1 MSRVNDISNDRPAG
15 RFIRLAGLFCLIAAV
30 FVSLCF
36 PAHAQTASS
45 GQPGTVMIIPIS
57 GEIDS
62 GLSFFLQRML
72 RRAEREQARAV
83 ILEINSNGG
92 LVTAAQE
99 MKDALLKSK
108 VTTIGYVKGRALSAA
123 ALVTI
128 SCHRIY
134 MEPGSEMG
142 AATPIKIMGTSIQ
155 AAEAKFVSAFRG
167 EFESAAEARKRPKVL
182 AASMVDKEVDAI
194 PGLRKRG
201 EILTLTSESA
211 LQHGFCDAI
220 VTSVEGVLRRADLE
234 HAVLERNEP
243 TSGEVVAR
251 WLTHPNVSVLLF
263 TIGFWCLVLEFLV
276 FGWGLLGWFGLVCFA
291 LFFGGH
297 LFAYMAG
304 FEAVLLF
311 FVGFLLLLAEIFVI
325 PGFGI
330 TGIAGIGAMCAGLV
344 ITFGGIYIAV
354 YAIAKIMALSI
365 IMIVGLYN
373 LGPRLKLFDRFVL
386 KEAMT
391 TEAGFVAVDG
401 HAFDKLLHMEGTTVS
416 PCHPSGIV
424 RIGPDKYDVTSDGDF
439 IERGRPITVIAVEG
453 TKVVVREVKR

>member
-1 MSRVNDISNDRPAG
+1 MTHITENRPAG
-15 RFIRLAGLFCLIAAV
+15 RLYRLAGFLFLLFVAIA
-30 FVSLCF
+30 SGIF
-36 PAHAQTASS
+36 PAQAQTAGS
-45 GQPGTVMIIPIS
+45 GKGETVLVIPVT

-62 GLSFFLQRML
+62 GLSFFLQRMI
-72 RRAEREQARAV
+72 RRAERENVKAV
-83 ILEINSNGG
+83 ILEVNSNGG
-92 LVTAAQE
+92 LVDAAQE
-99 MKDALLKSK
+99 MKDALLRSG
-108 VTTIGYVKGRALSAA
+108 VTTVGYVKGRALSAA

-128 SCHRIY
+128 SCHRIF

-142 AATPIKIMGTSIQ
+142 AATPIKIMGTAIQ

-167 EFESAAEARKRPKVL
+167 EFESAAEARKRPKTL

-211 LQHGFCDAI
+211 LQHGFCDAV
-220 VTSVEGVLRRADLE
+220 VTSLEGVLRRLNLE
-234 HAVLERNEP
+234 QATIERAEP
-243 TSGEVVAR
+243 TSGETIAR

-311 FVGFLLLLAEIFVI
+311 AIGLLLLLAEIFII

-365 IMIVGLYN
+365 VMIVVLYN
-373 LGPRLKLFDRFVL
+373 LGPKLKLFDRFVL

-416 PCHPSGIV
+416 PCRPAGIV

-439 IERGRPITVIAVEG
+439 IERGRPITVIAVDG
-453 TKVVVREVKR
+453 TKIVVREVKG